1 MRLYVSRWNSVAICA
16 LLLIMAFIAGQ
27 NLFSKEDVAKL
38 PSWLPKG
45 HVTLG
50 LDLQGGAL
58 LLLEVDT
65 ASVVRTQLNNAL
77 DVVRTTLKESNI
89 AFRPLTLN
97 SDNITIQL
105 VRASDASL
113 AQQKLTEALTDFV
126 IVGDEQSNLVLKI
139 KESALNNIKARAVN
153 QSIESIRRRVD
164 ETGTLELSIQRQD
177 EDRII
182 LQIPGIKDLTQIEER
197 LGKVGR
203 LTFQL
208 VDETV
213 SQDAIRR
220 GDIPA
225 SSKIVQM
232 ADSENT
238 GIAALALQR
247 RIIVTGA
254 ELSNASYTL
263 HEGSPAVAFQFNSAG
278 SKRFSEMTRENRGK
292 RFAIVLDNKII
303 SAPRV
308 DSPIFGGSGVIYG
321 SFTEASAAE
330 LALLLRAGAL
340 PAPLK
345 VQQNTLVGPELGAD
359 SIAAGKIAC
368 LIAIIFIGIAMI
380 LFYGLFGLFANI
392 ALLFNGILLLA
403 LLSLL
408 GASLTL
414 PGIAGI
420 VLTLGMAVDANV
432 LIFERIREEM
442 RNGRSALLALDY
454 GFNSARG
461 TIIDANLT
469 TLIAS
474 LILFFLGGAGPVQ
487 GFAITLSLGIIT
499 SVFTSITVTRMVIGW
514 WHKLTHAKVV
524 PL

>member
-1 MRLYVSRWNSVAICA
+1 MRLYVSRWNSVAICIF
-16 LLLIMAFIAGQ
+16 LLVMTFIAGQ
-27 NLFSKEDVAKL
+27 NLFSKEDIAKL

-65 ASVVRTQLNNAL
+65 ASVIHTQLNNAL
-77 DVVRTTLKESNI
+77 DVARTTLREANI
-89 AFRPLTLN
+89 TFRPLSLN
-97 SDNITIQL
+97 NDTVKVPLI
-105 VRASDASL
+105 RASDISV
-113 AQQKLTEALTDFV
+113 AQQKLQDALTDFV
-126 IVGDEQSNLVLKI
+126 VTADDQSNLILKMREAAITAI
-139 KESALNNIKARAVN
+139 KSRAVN
-153 QSIESIRRRVD
+153 QSMESIRRRVD

-182 LQIPGIKDLTQIEER
+182 LQIPGIKDLTQIQER

-225 SSKIVQM
+225 SSQIVQM
-232 ADSENT
+232 ADPENS
-238 GIAALALQR
+238 GIAVLALQR

-254 ELSNASYTL
+254 ELTNANFTL
-263 HEGSPAVAFQFNSAG
+263 FEGRPAVGFQFNSAG
-278 SKRFSEMTRENRGK
+278 SKRFGEVTQENPGK

-303 SAPRV
+303 SAPV
-308 DSPIFGGSGVIYG
+308 INKPIFGGSGVIYG
-321 SFTEASAAE
+321 NFTEASATE

-368 LIAIIFIGIAMI
+368 LIALVMIGIAMI

-442 RNGRSALLALDY
+442 RSGRSALLALDY

-514 WHKLTHAKVV
+514 WHKLTRAKVV